1 MSESRPRRCSRSQAC
16 WWSARSSSAS
26 SWNGWFSR
34 TLADCSSSPTRVGAP
49 SRGTV
54 SLCDR
59 EIAGTS
65 GSLAGCGSTG
75 DGACTPVPLARALFW
90 PCSPRAST
98 TTIRIAPM
106 LRAKRPPRMRIFTTS
121 APFMIGEPQ
130 GGTSPA
136 LWSPWRL
143 VQMDRHFGAH
153 PRHEIL
159 PSSAIERDEHRNALA
174 DFGEIPT
181 GIVLGRQER
190 ELASSGLHDLLHMP
204 TQAGATV
211 SIDRDIHALAI
222 RDVVDGSFSDIGDDA
237 DPAQIGHLHDG
248 ESRRDS
254 LASDGRNL
262 YDGATDWTGNIDCS
276 WRSST

>member
-1 MSESRPRRCSRSQAC
+1 MSESRPRRCSISQAC
-16 WWSARSSSAS
+16 WWSARISSAS
-26 SWNGWFSR
+26 SWNCWFSR
-34 TLADCSSSPTRVGAP
+34 TLVGCSSSPTRAGVR

-65 GSLAGCGSTG
+65 GSLVGCGSTG

-90 PCSPRAST
+90 PCSPRPSSNT
-98 TTIRIAPM
+98 PRIATMP
-106 LRAKRPPRMRIFTTS
+106 RAKRPPRMRIFTTS

-136 LWSPWRL
+136 VWSPWRL
-143 VQMDRHFGAH
+143 VQVDRHFGAH
-153 PRHEIL
+153 PRDEIL
-159 PSSAIERDEHRNALA
+159 PTSAIERDEHGNALA

-204 TQAGATV
+204 AQAGATV
-211 SIDRDIHALAI
+211 RIDRDIHALAI
-222 RDVVDGSFSDIGDDA
+222 REVVNGSFSDIGDDV
-237 DPAQIGHLHDG
+237 DLAQIGHLNDG
-248 ESRRDS
+248 QARGES

-262 YDGATDWTGNIDCS
+262 YDEDTEWTGK
-276 WRSST
+276 